1 MTDWP
6 KHKQKTKAL
15 KKFGDRREDPYYWLR
30 ARDSKP
36 VFQFLHAENA
46 YTDQKLRATRGLQ
59 KKLFY
64 EFKARIKE
72 DDVSAPYRR
81 GAYFYYTRHKKGRE
95 YPIYCR
101 RKPRDKEE
109 IILDVNA
116 IAKKHKY
123 FDVAA
128 VSVSFDQ
135 NWLLFA
141 ADTVGR
147 RFYTIY
153 FKNLLTGEILRENIP
168 NTTGNAVWLNDN
180 KTVLFGRQNPKTLR
194 FDRIYRHEIGTQKK
208 SELIYLER
216 NEKFFV
222 YVSKALTNSEVF
234 IHSESSM
241 TSEWRSAGAFD
252 SRPHFKLFLKRQT
265 RHEYALFDGGDDYFV
280 LSNDRAKNF
289 RLLQAP
295 KDSPGRQRWRE
306 IVPHRKDVL
315 IEDVLVLKNWIVLEE
330 RKNGLPRL
338 SYFSRKPFAR
348 ALPKPRLQSIQFPDS
363 TYTVE
368 LGTNAEYDTD
378 EIRYDY
384 ESLNRPE
391 TIYSFNLKNKR
402 STVLKITGVP
412 TYDRRKYVSRRL
424 WATSHDG
431 TKVPISLVYKKNR
444 VKTAGKGAKGQNPLF
459 VYGYGSYGLNC
470 DPYFRRAAISLLDRG
485 FVFALAHVR
494 GGSEMGRHWYE
505 DGRLKKKR
513 NTFLDFIAAT
523 QVLLR
528 KGWGKPGHVYAM
540 GGSAGGLLMG
550 AVANMRPDLYNGM
563 VAVVPFVDVLTTML
577 DDTLP
582 LTTNEYEE
590 WGNPN
595 RRGDYKYMK
604 SYSPYDNIRRQ
615 AYPHILITTGY
626 HDSQVQYWEPAK
638 WLAKL
643 RDHTTR
649 SDRLL
654 LLKTEL
660 SAGHSGVTGRFE
672 SLKDIALEYAFVLY
686 LEKLSQL

>member
-6 KHKQKTKAL
+6 KHKQKPNVLT
-15 KKFGDRREDPYYWLR
+15 KFGDRREDPYYWLR

-36 VFQFLHAENA
+36 VLDFLRAENA
-46 YTDQKLRATRGLQ
+46 YTDRKLRATQSLQ
-59 KKLFY
+59 KKLY
-64 EFKARIKE
+64 LEFKGRIKE
-72 DDVSAPYRR
+72 NDSSAPYRL
-81 GAYFYYTRHKKGRE
+81 GEYFYYTRYEKGRE

-101 RKPRDKEE
+101 RKAREE
-109 IILDVNA
+109 IILDVNRL
-116 IAKKHKY
+116 AKNHKY
-123 FDVAA
+123 FDVAT

-147 RFYTIY
+147 RFYTIH
-153 FKNLLTGEILRENIP
+153 FKNLLTGEVLRENIP
-168 NTTGNAVWLNDN
+168 STTGNAVWLNDS
-180 KTVLFGRQNPKTLR
+180 KTVLFGKQNPKTLR
-194 FDRIYRHEIGTQKK
+194 FDRIHQYKIGTQKK
-208 SELIYLER
+208 SELVYFER
-216 NEKFFV
+216 DEKFFV
-222 YVSKALTNSEVF
+222 YVSKALTKREVF
-234 IHSESSM
+234 IHSESST
-241 TSEWRSAGAFD
+241 TSEWRSANAFD
-252 SRPHFKLFLKRQT
+252 AHPRFKTFLKRKAN
-265 RHEYALFDGGDDYFV
+265 HEYTLFDGGAEYFV
-280 LSNDRAKNF
+280 LSNDQAKNF
-289 RLLQAP
+289 RLFRVD
-295 KDSPGRQRWRE
+295 KNKCERRHWHE
-306 IVPHRKDVL
+306 IIPHRGDVL
-315 IEDVLVLKNWIVLEE
+315 IEDVLVLKDWIVLEE

-338 SYFSRKPFAR
+338 SYFSRKVLAKSR
-348 ALPKPRLQSIQFPDS
+348 QKPRRRSIQFPDP

-368 LGTNAEYDTD
+368 LGANAEYAAD
-378 EIRYDY
+378 EFRYDY

-391 TIYSFNLKNKR
+391 TVYSFNFKTMR
-402 STVLKITGVP
+402 SAVLKVTEVP
-412 TYDRRKYVSRRL
+412 TFNQRKYVSRRL

-431 TKVPISLVYKKNR
+431 AKVPISLVYRKDR
-444 VKTAGKGAKGQNPLF
+444 VKSSGKGTKGKNPLF

-470 DPYFRRAAISLLDRG
+470 DPYFRRTALSLLDRG
-485 FVFALAHVR
+485 FIFAIAHIR

-505 DGRLKKKR
+505 SGKLQKKK

-523 QVLLR
+523 QFLLR
-528 KGWGKPGHVYAM
+528 NGWGKPGHVYAM

-550 AVANMRPDLYNGM
+550 AIANMRPDLYNGI
-563 VAVVPFVDVLTTML
+563 VAAVPFVDALTTML

-595 RRGDYKYMK
+595 RRGDYKYIK
-604 SYSPYDNIRRQ
+604 SYSPYDNVRRQ

-649 SDRLL
+649 PERLL
-654 LLKTEL
+654 LLKTEM

-672 SLKDIALEYAFVLY
+672 SLKDIALDYAFVLY
-686 LEKLSQL
+686 LEKLSRR